1 MVYWDEQGRRD
12 GGRTEMGG
20 AGTVLCLQKP
30 LLMREQ
36 WGCQDAAHT
45 LQPGGLEGQRP
56 EASPALPSETLQ
68 GTFGHSSQK
77 LDSSYKIKCA
87 RFLQDK

>member
-1 MVYWDEQGRRD
+1 
-12 GGRTEMGG
+12 MGG

-68 GTFGHSSQK
+68 GTF
-77 LDSSYKIKCA
+77 
-87 RFLQDK
+87 